1 MCEYIMYLRK
11 SRADNPDETVEEVL
25 SKHYNILQ
33 DFCLR
38 ELGYRIP
45 EENIYRE
52 VVSGGESIDD
62 RIEIKKVL
70 AELEKSSIKG
80 CVVLEPQRLSRGSL
94 SDCGRLIDTFLFS
107 NSLVVTPMMTYNMK
121 NKMERRFFQDE
132 LMRGRDYLEYT
143 KEILMRG
150 REAAVKRGC
159 YIQSSAPY
167 GYDKIRI
174 GKDYTLTPND
184 KADTIRLIFDMYSK
198 GSSPHEIQTELYRL
212 GIASPSGKDKWTKPT
227 IKKVLHNHHYIGK
240 VTFHKRR
247 DTIQVIDGEKVKR
260 RLHSNDF
267 LIADGKHPA
276 IIDKEVFNKVQD
288 RLLKNPPMKADK
300 QLRNIFSGMLYCARC
315 GSAIQYKRSHKKI
328 YYVCNTVGCSP
339 STDIHVFE
347 DTVLQVLEKTELP
360 NLMAKFKNGDGSS
373 IELQKKML
381 KTLEKELAT
390 LKAQEETQYELL
402 ETKKY
407 TQEVFDKRNK
417 IVREKM
423 EKVSEQITE
432 AKKSLPNAIDYK
444 ERIATLK
451 EAIESMKN
459 PSIPVKEKN
468 RLLKS
473 IIERID
479 VKSYPTEKEREYKFD
494 LKVTL
499 RI

>member
-33 DFCLR
+33 DFCER
-38 ELGYRIP
+38 EFGFRIP

-70 AELEKSSIKG
+70 IELEKPTIKG

-150 REAAVKRGC
+150 REEAIKRGC
-159 YIQSSAPY
+159 FIQSTAPY
-167 GYDKIRI
+167 GYDRVRI
-174 GKDYTLTPND
+174 GKDWTLTPNEN
-184 KADTIRLIFDMYSK
+184 ADTVRLIFDMYSK
-198 GSSPHEIQTELYRL
+198 GATPHEMFIELKRL
-212 GIASPSGKDKWTKPT
+212 GIPSPTGEPEWNKGTFKRMLK
-227 IKKVLHNHHYIGK
+227 NHHYIGK

-260 RLHSNDF
+260 RLWGNDF

-276 IIDKEVFNKVQD
+276 IIDEAVFNKVQD
-288 RLLKNPPMKADK
+288 RIATHPPMKADRTLK
-300 QLRNIFSGMLYCARC
+300 NIFSGILFCERC
-315 GSAIQYKRSHKKI
+315 GCAIQYKKSHKKI

-339 STDIHVFE
+339 ATDIRVLE
-347 DTVLQVLEKTELP
+347 DTVLKILEQTELP
-360 NLMAKFKNGDGSS
+360 NLVAKYRNGDGSS
-373 IELQKKML
+373 IELQKKRL
-381 KTLEKELAT
+381 KALEKELAT

-402 ETKKY
+402 ETRKY
-407 TQEVFDKRNK
+407 TQDVFEMRNK
-417 IVREKM
+417 VVREKM
-423 EKVSEQITE
+423 VKVNEQIIET
-432 AKKSLPNAIDYK
+432 KKSLPNAIDYK

-451 EAIESMKN
+451 EAINSLKD

-479 VKSYPTEKEREYKFD
+479 IKSYPTEKERIYKFD
-494 LKVTL
+494 LNVTL